1 MNKTVWIIEDN
12 PNFRDATLRGLRVA
26 TPDRMGEAFSCC
38 EDAIAKIDDGATPD
52 IVLMDIGLPGIDG
65 IEGIGEI
72 KSRLPEAAI
81 LVLTVFEDDDKIFR
95 ALKAGASGY
104 LLKSESIAEVCNSI
118 ELVLQ
123 GGAPINPRIA
133 SRVLAMFKEA
143 TPAKTDY
150 GLNERE
156 TAVLDCMARGLVRK
170 QTAREMDLNMH
181 TVDYIMRCIYKK
193 LHVNGATQA
202 VALAVKEQLIDPPS
216 TEAP

>member
-1 MNKTVWIIEDN
+1 MSTTVWIIEDN
-12 PNFRDATLRGLRVA
+12 PSFRSATLRGLKAAAPKRE
-26 TPDRMGEAFSCC
+26 GEAFSCC
-38 EDAIAKIDDGATPD
+38 EDAIAKIDQGAAPD
-52 IVLMDIGLPGIDG
+52 VVLMDIGLPGIDG

-72 KSRLPEAAI
+72 KSRLPDTSI
-81 LVLTVFEDDDKIFR
+81 MILTVFEDDDKIFR

-104 LLKSESIAEVCNSI
+104 LLKSESIAKVCESI

-133 SRVLAMFKEA
+133 SRVLAMFNDA
-143 TPAKTDY
+143 TPAKKDY

-156 TAVLDCMARGLVRK
+156 TAVLECMSRGLVRK

-202 VALAVKEQLIDPPS
+202 VALAVREQLI
-216 TEAP
+216 EAPDV